1 MSRYAGM
8 SPAKR
13 RAWGYGL
20 IAFFVLVVGLIGFSQ
35 WWAINKNVPAYEKIN
50 ATRSSR

>member
-13 RAWGYGL
+13 RLLGYGL
-20 IAFFVLVVGLIGFSQ
+20 IAFFVLLIGLIGFSQ
-35 WWAINKNVPAYEKIN
+35 WWAVNVNVPRLERAK
-50 ATRSSR
+50 ATHAAP

>member
-20 IAFFVLVVGLIGFSQ
+20 VAFFILMLGMIGYSQ
-35 WWAINKNVPAYEKIN
+35 WYAINVNVPRLERERA
-50 ATRSSR
+50 AHASP

>member
-1 MSRYAGM
+1 M

-20 IAFFVLVVGLIGFSQ
+20 IAFFVVMIGMIAFSQ
-35 WWAINKNVPAYEKIN
+35 WWAVHVNVPAYERQHA
-50 ATRSSR
+50 ATHR